1 MRQVVS
7 GLESYYLTARNILGL
22 GRCNIA
28 HSIACTCNIVPR
40 VQDIMT
46 IHDEW
51 LQNEL
56 FRKKKSWCYMTPF
69 GEEICRIFVPWNCP
83 FRKGYSSH
91 SKSVITSSNCCAAE
105 FRVRISRLWA
115 PRKRLSPRTN
125 IRAYFSASFK
135 CFSWH
140 ALLWKLGNIR
150 PAILLGQSDASENT
164 WWIIRTYHTL
174 THSITWLCKAVH
186 TQKMH

>member
-1 MRQVVS
+1 MS
-7 GLESYYLTARNILGL
+7 DCTINYLE
-22 GRCNIA
+22 
-28 HSIACTCNIVPR
+28 
-40 VQDIMT
+40 
-46 IHDEW
+46 
-51 LQNEL
+51 
-56 FRKKKSWCYMTPF
+56 RKKADAIWLHLVRKYV
-69 GEEICRIFVPWNCP
+69 RIFVPWNCL

-140 ALLWKLGNIR
+140 TRLWKLGNIK
-150 PAILLGQSDASENT
+150 PVILLGQSDASENT
-164 WWIIRTYHTL
+164 WWIIRTYHAL

-186 TQKMH
+186 TQKNALVQTSLDFLWSCIVQWQNTLPGVMYSRL